1 MQIVVTKRSQVQ
13 EVVKKRVGSKSCWF
27 FVYQE
32 HNILNNTIARELFF
46 FFLISTIAREPRLFC
61 FLFVRD
67 RVAMPRTEAKLVAN
81 WMGTLEVAT
90 FGRPFLC
97 LRGFTLELLK

>member
-1 MQIVVTKRSQVQ
+1 MQIIVTKRSQVQ
-13 EVVKKRVGSKSCWF
+13 GVVKKMGGKQILLVFFFFLIGKSCWF
-27 FVYQE
+27 FVCQE
-32 HNILNNTIARELFF
+32 HNILNNAIARKLW
-46 FFLISTIAREPRLFC
+46 LFC
-61 FLFVRD
+61 FLFVQD
-67 RVAMPRTEAKLVAN
+67 RVAMPRTVAKLVAN